1 MSRMR
6 RKGFTII
13 ELMMVIAII
22 GVLSGIVMSIATGAM
37 RSARSKRTE
46 TMRVLWESAIATY
59 YAQDPDGKWPDEIDS
74 LAREGKSGV
83 LTESDAQKVF
93 RKIVKRSIGKDGHS
107 PLIDPTGLFVARS
120 GIRDGKGTGLVYD
133 DARHGDGT
141 RRQPIGPDQMDFG
154 YQGRLTGKFHRFNI
168 IYHAQSDS
176 VKVTTCCHDCAK
188 TDGCK
193 RPADGDNPCPICHAN
208 E

>member
-1 MSRMR
+1 MRSRR
-6 RKGFTII
+6 AFTIV
-13 ELMMVIAII
+13 ELLMVIAII
-22 GVLSGIVMSIATGAM
+22 GVLSGIVMSIATGAL
-37 RSARSKRTE
+37 RSARSRRTE

-59 YAQDPDGKWPDEIDS
+59 YAQNSAGKWPDEIDA
-74 LAREGKSGV
+74 LAKDGRSGV
-83 LTESDAQKVF
+83 LSESDAQKVF
-93 RKIVKRSIGKDGHS
+93 RKIVKRSVGKDGFS

-120 GIRDGKGTGLVYD
+120 GIKDGKGTGLNYD
-133 DARHGDGT
+133 EARHGDGK
-141 RRQPIGPDQMDFG
+141 RRQAIGPDQMDFG
-154 YQGRLTGKFHRFNI
+154 YQGKISGRFHRFNI

-193 RPADGDNPCPICHAN
+193 RPASGDNPCPICHAN